1 MRKLTKIMLCVSAL
15 FSLICMGMS
24 IYVGVVFHDITWYLV
39 ALLFALATVW
49 LSIIRMAKSCPHGQ
63 KLSTTERNRSSVC
76 DG

>member
-1 MRKLTKIMLCVSAL
+1 MRKLTKIMLCISAL

-49 LSIIRMAKSCPHGQ
+49 LSINAHRAFKEEKESQEEG
-63 KLSTTERNRSSVC
+63 R
-76 DG
+76 